1 MSCSKSKKTRIYQ
14 KSLSVSITMSK
25 SEPTSPTADKK
36 NVHFAD
42 AEGKD
47 LVNVK
52 TFVPSYDDLDALRKV
67 FMSNVSLQER
77 KNLQNG
83 EENTEDDTDPPENEV
98 RRFGKLKGST
108 TLLTA
113 RKTLVQH
120 TFNQEVD
127 CLTTCYDQL
136 QPGEIE
142 ERIKMQ
148 EICLADTRLNG
159 RTVNGFITVNNLAYH
174 KDVSIR
180 HTFDDWKTVRE
191 VPAYYISSFEDG
203 ARDRFGFSLPF
214 PTKVTEMHFAL
225 RYSVNGKE
233 YWDNNCGNN
242 YKIVDFS

>member
-1 MSCSKSKKTRIYQ
+1 MSSSKKTRIYQ

-36 NVHFAD
+36 NVHFA
-42 AEGKD
+42 EGKD

-67 FMSNVSLQER
+67 FLKNVPLQAR
-77 KNLQNG
+77 NNLQNG
-83 EENTEDDTDPPENEV
+83 ESDTEDDTDPPENEV
-98 RRFGKLKGST
+98 KRFGKLKGST
-108 TLLTA
+108 MLLTA
-113 RKTLVQH
+113 RRTLVEH
-120 TFNQEVD
+120 TFNQEAA
-127 CLTTCYDQL
+127 CLSTCYDQL
-136 QPGEIE
+136 QPEEIE
-142 ERIKMQ
+142 ERIKMH
-148 EICLADTRLNG
+148 EICLTDTRLNG

-174 KDVSIR
+174 KEVSIR

-191 VPAYYISSFEDG
+191 VPAYYISTFEDG

-214 PTKVTEMHFAL
+214 PSKDTEMYFAL
-225 RYSVNGKE
+225 RYSVNDKE